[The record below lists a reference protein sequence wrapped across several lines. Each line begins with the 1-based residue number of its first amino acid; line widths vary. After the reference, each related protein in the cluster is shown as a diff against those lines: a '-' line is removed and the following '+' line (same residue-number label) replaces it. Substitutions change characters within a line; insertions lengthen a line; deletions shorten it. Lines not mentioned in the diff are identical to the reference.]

1 MDQYS
6 LANSFLSSYTGVP
19 PDMFAMGPLNL
30 NKDEVLTKTEKNKN
44 KINIFDN
51 PTSIFNKKEGEG
63 FCIYG
68 VGGSGKSTTAAI
80 YADQY

>member
-19 PDMFAMGPLNL
+19 PEMFAMGPLNL

-44 KINIFDN
+44 KIISIKMRFIFRCDN
-51 PTSIFNKKEGEG
+51 LRRVLNSPHRFR
-63 FCIYG
+63 
-68 VGGSGKSTTAAI
+68 
-80 YADQY
+80 